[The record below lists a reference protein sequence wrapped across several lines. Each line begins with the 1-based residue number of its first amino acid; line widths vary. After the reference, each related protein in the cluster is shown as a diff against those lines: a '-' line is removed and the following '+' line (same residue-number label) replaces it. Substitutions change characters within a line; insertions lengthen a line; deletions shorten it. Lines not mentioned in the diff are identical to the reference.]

1 MQLSIDLSGSPLAQ
15 DDLDLLADARQA
27 VMALLVHDAVLDRTG
42 RERLAVLLHI
52 LDDLLNAVI
61 VAALPRS

>member
-52 LDDLLNAVI
+52 LDDLFNAVI
-61 VAALPRS
+61 AAALPRS

>member
-42 RERLAVLLHI
+42 RECLAVLLHI
-52 LDDLLNAVI
+52 LDDLFNAVI

>member
-42 RERLAVLLHI
+42 RERLAVLLRI
-52 LDDLLNAVI
+52 LDDLFNAVI